1 DYGEKSRKPDP
12 AVVQKVTG
20 ILTEKFKV
28 EVKHASVSDPTYT
41 DAILSP
47 GKLKL
52 DNGETLDFDVYIPC
66 YPVRP
71 NTAFLTG
78 GEGKQLLDA
87 SGAIISN
94 ECLQSQAYPEV
105 FGVGVTTTKVPGHP
119 VSARIT
125 IASQHCGKQALALL
139 QGKEVQKFVDKG
151 TPPADG
157 PSDEHEDWP
166 WARWLHDLVRLAR
179 ACEDLLLSVLR
190 RRISLLPASVLLVL
204 HPGLCPWMWHLLWA
218 TRGGRPRHLHG
229 GFVGEVPRKPWIQRP
244 GQLWPR
250 DPSADEDE
258 LSCLISALP
267 IACADVNGKN
277 SG

>member
-151 TPPADG
+151 TPPPMDHPMNMKIGHG
-157 PSDEHEDWP
+157 PGGYMIWSG
-166 WARWLHDLVRLAR
+166 
-179 ACEDLLLSVLR
+179 
-190 RRISLLPASVLLVL
+190 LPGPAKICCCQCC
-204 HPGLCPWMWHLLWA
+204 G
-218 TRGGRPRHLHG
+218 G
-229 GFVGEVPRKPWIQRP
+229 GFPFCPPPCGTSRNEVMAP
-244 GQLWPR
+244 GTVVAAWWPFGGLGGLGSLN
-250 DPSADEDE
+250 DPGPLRNPSG
-258 LSCLISALP
+258 P
-267 IACADVNGKN
+267 ACARPE
-277 SG
+277 SRW